1 MAFRARWRARSA
13 RQFWSF
19 SRRQAKVQLMAQR
32 APKHVE
38 EIARALSL
46 RYHDDA
52 HRNRKNPFEELL
64 FILCSIQT
72 NSELYSTTF
81 ALLRRA
87 YPRFDDVADAPP
99 REIARVLRGGGLH
112 RQKATTVSRIAK
124 SLRAKYGR
132 VTLAPLHRAPALECE
147 TLLVSLPGVGK
158 KTARC
163 VMMYSLGLAVFPVDT
178 HCWRV
183 CRRLGWVRATRPNG
197 SCSPAD
203 MDRLQN
209 RIPSE
214 HRHTLHINM
223 VSLGR
228 DVCTARR
235 PRCYDCPIEHFCPR
249 LAVATRPM
257 RRGQS

>member
-1 MAFRARWRARSA
+1 
-13 RQFWSF
+13 
-19 SRRQAKVQLMAQR
+19 MAQR

-112 RQKATTVSRIAK
+112 
-124 SLRAKYGR
+124 
-132 VTLAPLHRAPALECE
+132 
-147 TLLVSLPGVGK
+147 GK
-158 KTARC
+158 
-163 VMMYSLGLAVFPVDT
+163 
-178 HCWRV
+178 
-183 CRRLGWVRATRPNG
+183 
-197 SCSPAD
+197 
-203 MDRLQN
+203 
-209 RIPSE
+209 
-214 HRHTLHINM
+214 
-223 VSLGR
+223 
-228 DVCTARR
+228 RR
-235 PRCYDCPIEHFCPR
+235 PRSHASRNLFAPSTGVSLSPHYIVRPLLSARRFWCHYPESVRKQH
-249 LAVATRPM
+249 VA
-257 RRGQS
+257 